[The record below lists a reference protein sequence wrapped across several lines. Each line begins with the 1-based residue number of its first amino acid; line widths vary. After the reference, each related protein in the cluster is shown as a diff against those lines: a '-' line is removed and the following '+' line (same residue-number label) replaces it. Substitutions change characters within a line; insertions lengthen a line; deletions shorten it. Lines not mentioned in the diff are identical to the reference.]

1 MSMKV
6 LILAPQPFY
15 EQRGTPIAVKMLAE
29 AIASYGHEVD
39 LLVFHEGEDIEMPG
53 VRLLRV
59 PGLPGVKNIP
69 PGFSPKKLLCDAVMF
84 PQVFWLRLRKRYD
97 VIHAVE
103 ESAFMAMAMGM
114 LTRTPF
120 VFDMDSSMPAQIDDK
135 FGLPKP
141 ARGLLDFMERM
152 MIRRSAGVVAVC
164 KELED
169 IARASYADANI
180 LRLEDVTLLDH
191 DAQAEDLRE
200 EVGIGGVGEA
210 TVAMYVGNLESY
222 QGIDLLVDSMKIAA
236 ERQPDLHAIVIGGS
250 DEHIAAYKQKVA
262 SLGLAGRVHLVG
274 RRPID
279 KLAGYLR
286 QADILLSPRTQGG
299 NTPMKV
305 YSYLD
310 SGVAVLATDL
320 STHTQV
326 MDDSISAL
334 AAPEAGAFAEALVA
348 LAGDP
353 ERRRRLAEAARRRV
367 AEEFSPAAY
376 NRKLSGFYARLE
388 DAIGRR
394 GGSGGGVD
402 PASATAGRNAD
413 S

>member
-6 LILAPQPFY
+6 LILAPQPFF

-39 LLVFHEGEDIEMPG
+39 LLVFHEGEDIEMQGVRVLRTPRVPG
-53 VRLLRV
+53 VR
-59 PGLPGVKNIP
+59 NIP
-69 PGFSPKKLLCDAVMF
+69 PGFSPKKIICDAVML
-84 PQVFWLRLRKRYD
+84 PKLCWLRLRKRYD

-103 ESAFMAMAMGM
+103 ESAFLAMAVGFVS
-114 LTRTPF
+114 RTPF
-120 VFDMDSSMPAQIDDK
+120 VYDMDSSMPAQIDDK
-135 FGLPKP
+135 FGLPKFV
-141 ARGLLDFMERM
+141 RRMLDAMERI

-169 IARASYADANI
+169 IARDAYADANI

-191 DAQAEDLRE
+191 EAQAEDLRAE
-200 EVGIGGVGEA
+200 LGIEG

-222 QGIDLLVDSMKIAA
+222 QGIDLLVDSMKIACA
-236 ERQPDLHAIVIGGS
+236 QQADLHAVVIGGN
-250 DEHIAAYKQKVA
+250 DEHIRQYREKVA
-262 SLGLAGRVHLVG
+262 AIGLADRVHFVG
-274 RRPID
+274 PRPID
-279 KLAGYLR
+279 RLAAYLR

-320 STHTQV
+320 STHTQA
-326 MDDSISAL
+326 MDRAISVL
-334 AAPEAGAFAEALVA
+334 ADPEAEPFAEALIA
-348 LAGDP
+348 LCADP
-353 ERRRRLAEAARRRV
+353 DRRKRLSEAARQRV
-367 AEEFSPAAY
+367 AEQFSPTAY
-376 NRKLSGFYARLE
+376 NRKLSGFYEQLQ
-388 DAIGRR
+388 
-394 GGSGGGVD
+394 
-402 PASATAGRNAD
+402 AGLAK